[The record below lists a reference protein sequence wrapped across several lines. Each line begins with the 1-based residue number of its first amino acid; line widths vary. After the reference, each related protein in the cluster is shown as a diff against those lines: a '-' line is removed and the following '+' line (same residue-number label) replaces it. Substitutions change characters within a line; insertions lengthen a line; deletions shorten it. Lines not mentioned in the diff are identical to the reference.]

1 MKNKRRRRKPQRKS
15 SNTLYWVVG
24 IVVGVVLIALL
35 GQSLFAPATDGAVA
49 ASQLIDPSQY
59 VEQFGDDESH
69 LLLDVR
75 TPEEFNS
82 GHIEGAVN
90 INVETLASRLEEV
103 PRDMPIV
110 VYCQHVAMAQPT
122 ARKTDTTSTRNA
134 TRKHAANARHATT
147 LNHEQCRARRM
158 PRGPHRRRG
167 CNTVRAVRRKVMLVA
182 AKATAK
188 PQRITHACVALPC
201 RVAQCHKP

>member
-110 VYCQHVAMAQPT
+110 VYC
-122 ARKTDTTSTRNA
+122 RSGNRS
-134 TRKHAANARHATT
+134 
-147 LNHEQCRARRM
+147 
-158 PRGPHRRRG
+158 
-167 CNTVRAVRRKVMLVA
+167 
-182 AKATAK
+182 ATASQILVNAGYQ
-188 PQRITHACVALPC
+188 PVYDMGGIQTW
-201 RVAQCHKP
+201 VAQGFPVE